1 MTIYIKML
9 SQRIQWSSA
18 WFLQKN
24 EWLILSYKCFFYEQ
38 FNATIYTNMVLW
50 SIQCDNLHYKLQ
62 RFLWTIKCND
72 LCKMVVWRIQCY
84 SLLKRDF
91 YKNLNAWFLITM
103 LLQISQCNYLHRS
116 DFKNMNT
123 MGVFFYKQFRNSFC
137 HFAFSRLHFPKC
149 KKKISKTQDLDV
161 AIAPCS
167 TSY

>member
-1 MTIYIKML
+1 MQKKIYICKKCDYLHKNAFTKDSMIISMIFTKKL
-9 SQRIQWSSA
+9 MA
-18 WFLQKN
+18 HFKLQM
-24 EWLILSYKCFFYEQ
+24 FFYEQ

-103 LLQISQCNYLHRS
+103 LLQISRCNYLHRS

-123 MGVFFYKQFRNSFC
+123 MLLFLQTIQKFILSFC
-137 HFAFSRLHFPKC
+137 IFQTPFSKM
-149 KKKISKTQDLDV
+149 
-161 AIAPCS
+161 
-167 TSY
+167 